1 MPSGNGEK
9 FTAVRPSIVFGLL
22 QHSLLPLGYKLTES
36 SRDRVGNVV
45 AASVGRFWKK
55 IQAIT
60 DGKRR
65 KRIKAE
71 TWIKVGIKPDEVQCT
86 PNHIM
91 AELESDDNFLTKLYS
106 EQRLFRL
113 VLWEDFKYCK
123 RKCLIKPLS
132 SFWSCYINDRFLYP
146 IIYFNLCISYPSHT

>member
-91 AELESDDNFLTKLYS
+91 AELESDDNFLTKFYFKQKTISTSTMGRLQVLEEKMFNQTFIQFLFMLY
-106 EQRLFRL
+106 
-113 VLWEDFKYCK
+113 K
-123 RKCLIKPLS
+123 
-132 SFWSCYINDRFLYP
+132 
-146 IIYFNLCISYPSHT
+146 